1 MIYYRGQKFI
11 GKVPFIC
18 FSNESNEIV
27 EVPIDVMTSKRI
39 SSYLDKI
46 GQGKVSENVEV
57 DESEESS
64 TDEL

>member
-18 FSNESNEIV
+18 FSNEHCEKVEI
-27 EVPIDVMTSKRI
+27 PIDIMTSKRI

-46 GQGKVSENVEV
+46 GQGKVSDSVEV

-64 TDEL
+64 ADDL